1 LRTWRHCRIAVT
13 RYLISS
19 LRIVRFGRGQ
29 SSDQPT
35 FPSTDS

>member
-1 LRTWRHCRIAVT
+1 LIAVT
-13 RYLISS
+13 RYPISS

-29 SSDQPT
+29 PSAQPA